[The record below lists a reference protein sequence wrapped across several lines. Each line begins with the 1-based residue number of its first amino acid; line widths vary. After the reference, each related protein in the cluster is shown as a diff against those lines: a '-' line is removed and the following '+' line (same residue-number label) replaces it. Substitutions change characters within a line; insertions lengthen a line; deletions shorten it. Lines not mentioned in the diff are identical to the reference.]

1 VVAPKSA
8 AEKRRF
14 SFFARLPVSPRLAR
28 RWAVIW
34 GLFLLALTSWPS
46 PPEVP
51 VVSQIP
57 DFDKLVHGV
66 LYGVEGFLLYFAI
79 AWPGAPRFSWMRAA
93 TVAAAV
99 AVWGTLDE
107 IHQYWIP
114 GRSMEAADALADTT
128 AGFLGAL
135 IASRVSLRLTPP
147 SPPNTSPRAGPSLPA
162 PSPTA
167 SRSSGS

>member
-1 VVAPKSA
+1 M
-8 AEKRRF
+8 RRLSF
-14 SFFARLPVSPRLAR
+14 SWIFQRPRARLA
-28 RWAVIW
+28 AVVW

-93 TVAAAV
+93 TVAAVV

-128 AGFLGAL
+128 AGFLGA
-135 IASRVSLRLTPP
+135 IAASWVSRTPP
-147 SPPNTSPRAGPSLPA
+147 TLPSRSRIVPPRDSGPPA